1 MCGPPSASLA
11 STRLQVPVPPQLPRV
26 DSVRGHL
33 FLHPYLL
40 LRQGWTDPLGS
51 GLAARPSG
59 DHLEAA
65 GHACVLR
72 DASDFDS
79 QPDVADFI
87 QAVGAEAALALHLY
101 RGGRLLRGHGVPFG
115 IIFGGTDLNE
125 DVNDGEKN
133 QVMGSVLQEA
143 RFAVAFTESMK
154 DVACLRWPHAKGKI
168 YVQSQGIVTAPNA
181 AFDWNTFLRRAEIRR
196 SADEARVF
204 LLVCGLRQVKDPLY
218 LVDAF
223 SAWHQEEPSVYM
235 VIVGPEVDP
244 VFTREVK
251 AGVRSC
257 GSLRSADASGVVSAD
272 VLVLTRRRWTKGPVE
287 LERCRDH
294 PGWSELQT
302 PRRGPR
308 HTTASQRTRQRPGQ
322 REPPTRK
329 RYSCRSPPKFSSTH
343 TLVARS
349 HMCRDDRRCRSL
361 PYETEVENHDLEPS
375 VTAKHHREASTR
387 GARRC
392 FREVAVQLETSRKLV
407 ALVHA
412 SSQLCFT
419 LTAETEESQGAER
432 RWTAWRNRVGRGWPE
447 QTAMDLEVPVL
458 ARNIPG
464 NAAVVTHEVTGLL
477 FSDPQEFVQLA
488 KRLVSDPA
496 LERRIVANGREYV
509 RTYHSWQVERA
520 TYQHLVRTL
529 GASED

>member
-1 MCGPPSASLA
+1 MCGPPSASVA
-11 STRLQVPVPPQLPRV
+11 SARLQVPVPPQLPSLSVVPTAVSSMGAGSLVSRSSPRPAGTYSSAWHV
-26 DSVRGHL
+26 AEWKSDLQNRPRQGRSDSVRGHL

-40 LRQGWTDPLGS
+40 LRQGWTDPLGI

-87 QAVGAEAALALHLY
+87 QAVGVEAALALHLY

-133 QVMGSVLQEA
+133 QLMGSVLQEA

-154 DVACLRWPHAKGKI
+154 DVARLRWPHAKGKI

-181 AFDWNTFLRRAEIRR
+181 AFDWNTFLRRA
-196 SADEARVF
+196 
-204 LLVCGLRQVKDPLY
+204 
-218 LVDAF
+218 
-223 SAWHQEEPSVYM
+223 AWHQEEPSVYM

-251 AGVRSC
+251 AGVR
-257 GSLRSADASGVVSAD
+257 RAAGVR
-272 VLVLTRRRWTKGPVE
+272 L
-287 LERCRDH
+287 
-294 PGWSELQT
+294 
-302 PRRGPR
+302 
-308 HTTASQRTRQRPGQ
+308 
-322 REPPTRK
+322 
-329 RYSCRSPPKFSSTH
+329 
-343 TLVARS
+343 
-349 HMCRDDRRCRSL
+349 L
-361 PYETEVENHDLEPS
+361 PEMAQGDLHAALKNCS
-375 VTAKHHREASTR
+375 
-387 GARRC
+387 
-392 FREVAVQLETSRKLV
+392 
-407 ALVHA
+407 ALVN
-412 SSQLCFT
+412 SSVSEGMSAAVL
-419 LTAETEESQGAER
+419 E
-432 RWTAWRNRVGRGWPE
+432 
-447 QTAMDLEVPVL
+447 AMDLEVPVL

-496 LERRIVANGREYV
+496 LERGIVANGREYV